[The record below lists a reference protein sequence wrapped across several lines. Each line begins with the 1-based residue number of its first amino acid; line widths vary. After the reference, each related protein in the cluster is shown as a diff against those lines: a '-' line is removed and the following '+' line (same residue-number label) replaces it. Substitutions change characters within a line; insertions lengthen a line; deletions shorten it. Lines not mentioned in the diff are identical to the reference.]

1 MSPVNIEDKNYW
13 FVGAMINDED
23 QTDRFINDSVWE
35 NGYEDKYLDIV
46 ISIQP
51 GDLIAIKSTYTRK
64 KDLPFD
70 NGDNM
75 VSVMAI
81 KATGV
86 VKKNFGDGRKIEVDW
101 TKNNP
106 IKEWYFF
113 TNRTTIWRVLPEE
126 WAKVGLIDFAF
137 NDKEQDIDRFR
148 NDPFWRERF
157 GDLEDNERKFK
168 WTNFYIELAEKLLKF
183 KDDRSQLISYLK
195 ELNDEIELLSY
206 LKEKDAEGNKVFLKD
221 ICPFTVIGTF
231 NRGITDN
238 NRKIIAGKI
247 ADFLELNEPVPDSFE
262 GIPTLN
268 NMASWFFYGSSID
281 RTDDINRLW
290 KVFESALYFADNE
303 ELTSDEFIK
312 SYNAAASNLGIG
324 YNLTIGLFW
333 IRPWNFL
340 TLDSNSR
347 IYITKKLNLDFGKN
361 GPDNRCNAN
370 DYLRLIESLETR
382 FQEDTFSVH
391 SFPELSYSAWRY
403 NPEDNEDGW
412 KGLVLKYIK
421 ELCERL
427 NTDIFKHT
435 QFLEEYSDVLKERY
449 PNNNTIESTI
459 YRQYQ
464 ILRDD
469 DKLEFIGNG
478 RYRLLDLNV
487 EEKPPT
493 PFESYAISDIL
504 DAGCFTEYEKISGM
518 LERLRTKKNLILQ
531 GPPGTGKTWL
541 SKKLAYALIG
551 EKNENRIKAVQFH
564 PNLSYEDFVRG
575 WRPMGDGT
583 LELVDGPL
591 MKSVNYALNNPK
603 EKYVIV
609 IEEINRGNPAQIF
622 GEMLTLLEAD
632 KRTPSEALELSYK
645 KDDNE
650 TVYIPGNLYVI
661 GTMNLADRSLA
672 LVDFALRRRF
682 AFIDLEPCFNE
693 VWRSWLIK
701 SCNIETDIVNTIQ
714 NKLTNINEKIEADLN
729 LGKQFKI
736 GHSFVTPPQTIS
748 ITDARNWF
756 IRVINTEIIPLLEEY
771 WYDKPNEVKN
781 AHKELLTGL

>member
-1 MSPVNIEDKNYW
+1 MSPVNIEDKNCW
-13 FVGAMINDED
+13 FVGSIIDDKD
-23 QTDRFINDSVWE
+23 QTNRFITEGIWE
-35 NGYEDKYLDIV
+35 NGYENKYIDLV
-46 ISIQP
+46 KSIKP
-51 GDLIAIKSTYTRK
+51 GDPIAIKSSYTRK
-64 KDLPFD
+64 NDLPFD
-70 NGDNM
+70 NRNNV
-75 VSVMAI
+75 VSEMAI
-81 KATGV
+81 KAVGIVT
-86 VKKNFGDGRKIEVDW
+86 KNYNDGRMIGVDW
-101 TKNNP
+101 KKCVP
-106 IKEWYFF
+106 FKKWYFY
-113 TNRTTIWRVLPEE
+113 TIRTTIWRVTSNE
-126 WAKVGLIDFAF
+126 WHSEGLINFTF
-137 NDKEQDIDRFR
+137 NDTEQDIDRFR
-148 NDPFWRERF
+148 NAPFWRERF
-157 GDLEDNERKFK
+157 GDIDAEGKFQ
-168 WTNFYIELAEKLLKF
+168 WTKFYIAFADKLLQY
-183 KDDRSQLISYLK
+183 KDDRSELMKYIRK
-195 ELNDEIELLSY
+195 LNDEIEYLSY
-206 LKEKDAEGNKVFLKD
+206 LREKDSDGNKVFLKD
-221 ICPFTVIGTF
+221 ICPFTVFGMF
-231 NRGITDN
+231 NRGITDT
-238 NRKIIAGKI
+238 NRKLIASKM
-247 ADFLELNEPVPDSFE
+247 ADFLEINEPVPNSFE

-268 NMASWFFYGSSID
+268 NMSSWFFNDSSD
-281 RTDDINRLW
+281 NRADDISRLW
-290 KVFESALYFADNE
+290 SVFERAIDFADNE
-303 ELTSDEFIK
+303 ESTNHEFIDF
-312 SYNAAASNLGIG
+312 YDAATKNPSIG
-324 YNLTIGLFW
+324 WNLTIGLYW
-333 IRPWNFL
+333 IRPWNFV
-340 TLDSNSR
+340 TLDSNTR
-347 IYITKKLNLDFGKN
+347 KYISHKLKLNIEKN
-361 GPDNRCNAN
+361 GPGNHSNAN
-370 DYLRLIESLETR
+370 DYLSLLESLETR

-412 KGLVLKYIK
+412 KGLVIKYIK

-478 RYRLLDLNV
+478 SYRLLGSDYVSDSHL
-487 EEKPPT
+487 PI
-493 PFESYAISDIL
+493 ESYSISNII
-504 DAGCFTEYEKISGM
+504 DAGCFIKQTKISEM
-518 LERLRTKKNLILQ
+518 LERLRTKKNIILQ

-682 AFIDLEPCFNE
+682 AFIDLEPCFNDI
-693 VWRSWLIK
+693 WRSWLSK
-701 SCNIETDIVNTIQ
+701 NCNIETDIVNTIQ
-714 NKLTNINEKIEADLN
+714 NKLTDINDKIEADLN

-736 GHSFVTPPQTIS
+736 GHSFVTPPKTVS

-756 IRVINTEIIPLLEEY
+756 IRVINTEIAPLLEEY
-771 WYDKPNEVKN
+771 WYDKPNEVKK
-781 AHKELLTGL
+781 AHKELLIGL